1 MSGVP
6 TAAMRRLRKWLSK
19 SERRSRCSNG
29 TASRCSMPPKSRSK
43 KYRVGFSTAWASS
56 GACAPDI
63 PEVRGIVR
71 GMLADQWCQ
80 TSWRAQPGS
89 FVSLMTLYES
99 NFVRLGWLVR
109 GLRSIVARAVS
120 HVGSDCDLFLTPI
133 ESCPYTSVFRLTYE
147 FDFEGEWVRDPDL
160 EVCVYHDARLAEVR
174 SFYGFKRHP
183 ELVRLESGLKRELD
197 QRWSR
202 NMLLN
207 KWLEYCA

>member
-1 MSGVP
+1 M
-6 TAAMRRLRKWLSK
+6 
-19 SERRSRCSNG
+19 
-29 TASRCSMPPKSRSK
+29 
-43 KYRVGFSTAWASS
+43 
-56 GACAPDI
+56 I
-63 PEVRGIVR
+63 
-71 GMLADQWCQ
+71 ADQWCQ
-80 TSWRAQPGS
+80 TSWRARPGS

-109 GLRSIVARAVS
+109 DLRSMVSRAVS
-120 HVGSDCDLFLTPI
+120 RVGSDCDLFLTPI

-183 ELVRLESGLKRELD
+183 ELARLESGLKRELD

-207 KWLEYCA
+207 KWLEYCAERGHHF